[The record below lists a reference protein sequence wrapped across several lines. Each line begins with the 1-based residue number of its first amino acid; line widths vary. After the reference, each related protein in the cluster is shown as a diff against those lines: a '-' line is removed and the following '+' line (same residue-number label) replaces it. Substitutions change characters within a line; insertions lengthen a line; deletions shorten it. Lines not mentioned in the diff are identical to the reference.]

1 MAYLDDISCLINTY
15 LEHYADKEERQRLEV
30 LLRQVDEGDAELT
43 SRKNMVGHLTASALV
58 LDRQNRVLLI
68 KHNMLNRWLQPGG
81 HIDWQEAPLKASVRE
96 LSEETGIAGQDCSLV
111 KGYPAAALQSACA
124 EELAAFVFHQDIQ
137 PIDID
142 SHVIPENPD
151 KGEGR
156 HLHHDFQFVY
166 KLENDKAE
174 LNLQQEEVSHF
185 RWVDLDTLVT
195 KEYGVRLARVAAKIK
210 ENSRV

>member
-1 MAYLDDISCLINTY
+1 MAYLNDIRRLINSY

-58 LDRQNRVLLI
+58 LDRENRVLLI

-96 LSEETGIAGQDCSLV
+96 LSEETGITSQDCSLV
-111 KGYPAAALQSACA
+111 KGYPAASFQLACA
-124 EELAAFVFHQDIQ
+124 EELAAFVFHEDIQ

-142 SHVIPENPD
+142 SHVIPENPA

-166 KLENDKAE
+166 KLENDRAE

-185 RWVDLDTLVT
+185 RWVDLDTLVS